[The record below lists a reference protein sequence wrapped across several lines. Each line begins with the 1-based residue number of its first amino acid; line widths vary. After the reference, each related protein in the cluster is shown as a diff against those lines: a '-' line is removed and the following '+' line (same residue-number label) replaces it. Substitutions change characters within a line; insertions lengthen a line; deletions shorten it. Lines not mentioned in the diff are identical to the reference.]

1 MYYEKRIW
9 VYVLELLLGAGLIV
23 AAKLSAI
30 GSIWIGMGG
39 GLIAVGALR
48 LVQCLRIRKD
58 RAYREQ
64 VETEAQ
70 DERNAFLRARAW
82 SWAGYAFLMICAAAT
97 IVLMALGKEPY
108 FSLTGGA
115 MCLLVVLY
123 WVSYL
128 ILQRKY

>member
-9 VYVLELLLGAGLIV
+9 VYMLELLLGVGLIV
-23 AAKLSAI
+23 AAKLAAI
-30 GSIWIGMGG
+30 DSIWIGMGG

-48 LVQCLRIRKD
+48 LVQCLRVSKD
-58 RAYREQ
+58 SSYREQ
-64 VETEAQ
+64 VETEAH

-82 SWAGYAFLMICAAAT
+82 AWAGYAFLLICAAAT
-97 IVLMALGKEPY
+97 IVLMALGKAPY
-108 FSLTGGA
+108 FSLTSGA
-115 MCLLVVLY
+115 MCLLAVLY

>member
-9 VYVLELLLGAGLIV
+9 VYVLELLLGVGLIV
-23 AAKLSAI
+23 AVKLTAI
-30 GSIWIGMGG
+30 DSIWGGMGG

-48 LVQCLRIRKD
+48 LVQCLRLRKD
-58 RAYREQ
+58 GAYREQ
-64 VETEAQ
+64 VETEAN

-82 SWAGYAFLMICAAAT
+82 AWAGYAFVMICAAVT
-97 IVLMALGKEPY
+97 VVLMAMGKAPY
-108 FSLTGGA
+108 YSITSGA
-115 MCLLVVLY
+115 MALLVLLY

>member
-9 VYVLELLLGAGLIV
+9 VYVLALLLGVGLIV
-23 AAKLSAI
+23 AVKLTAI
-30 GSIWIGMGG
+30 DSIWGGMGG

-48 LVQCLRIRKD
+48 LVQCLRLRKD
-58 RAYREQ
+58 GAYREQ
-64 VETEAQ
+64 VETEAN

-82 SWAGYAFLMICAAAT
+82 VWAGYAFVMICAAVT
-97 IVLMALGKEPY
+97 VVLMAMGKAPY
-108 FSLTGGA
+108 YSITSGA
-115 MCLLVVLY
+115 MALLVLLY

>member
-23 AAKLSAI
+23 AVKLSGI
-30 GSIWIGMGG
+30 DSIWIGMGG

-48 LVQCLRIRKD
+48 LVQCLRIRRD
-58 RAYREQ
+58 SAYREQ
-64 VETEAQ
+64 VETEVR
-70 DERNAFLRARAW
+70 DERNAFLRAKAW
-82 SWAGYAFLMICAAAT
+82 SWAGYSFLLICAAAT

-108 FSLTGGA
+108 YSLIGRA
-115 MCLLVVLY
+115 MCLLVILY